1 MPAPVSATYSIAA
14 KVAAHEALIDVI
26 DSGVDAG
33 YIEIRSASDALLWT
47 IYLADPCGTVDGGT
61 GILTFDIGDSEA
73 PDAPGMAA
81 YAQFRD
87 SATNVHLSMPA
98 QAGSSPVQG
107 YLVLNTLTIIADAQI
122 TIISATVG

>member
-1 MPAPVSATYSIAA
+1 MPAPVSATYSVAA

-26 DSGVDAG
+26 DSGTGAG

-61 GILTFDIGDSEA
+61 GILTFDIDESEA
-73 PDAPGMAA
+73 PDAAGTAA
-81 YAQFRD
+81 YAEFRD
-87 SATNVHLSMPA
+87 SATNVHLSLPA
-98 QAGSSPVQG
+98 QAGSSPASG
-107 YLVLNTLTIIADAQI
+107 YFVMNTLTIVADAAI